1 MDSYVE
7 GFPIYK
13 GLQLPLEFM
22 GIRGRFLMW
31 AAGAFAMSFAT
42 FIACYLL
49 IGGLVAFLSMLV
61 VAGCCAAVIFF
72 KQKKGLHSKK
82 ICRDIVVYNNLF
94 SR

>member
-1 MDSYVE
+1 MDYNTE

-31 AAGAFAMSFAT
+31 AAGAFAISFAT
-42 FIACYLL
+42 FIACYLMM
-49 IGGLVAFLSMLV
+49 GGLVAFLSMLV
-61 VAGCCAAVIFF
+61 VSGSCTVVIFV

-82 ICRDIVVYNNLF
+82 LCRDIVVYNNLF